1 MKETNDNFIMLPT
14 VDFCFKELMMN
25 PKVRTGF
32 IAALL
37 DLHPSEV
44 QETDLLGFQ
53 DPVLFEQD
61 VCRTAAPG
69 RIL

>member
-37 DLHPSEV
+37 DLPPSEV

>member
-1 MKETNDNFIMLPT
+1 MKETEP
-14 VDFCFKELMMN
+14 EG
-25 PKVRTGF
+25 RTGF

-37 DLHPSEV
+37 DLPPSEV